1 MNYNYYLKT
10 EPGYVVAFLDILG
23 FSALINNND
32 TVALNSPGFTYNF
45 APVYKYITSRYTP
58 EKQAELGIK
67 LLWVSDSIFIAAK
80 QENIQML
87 LQEMSKVIHW
97 LFCTNLSVRGGI
109 AAGSLYFET
118 NLWGTA
124 VVNAVGLEKI
134 ASLPRIIMQ
143 KSDFE
148 QLKPYMA
155 LETDFWHAEDDCYC
169 FDYFERFFSEKIEA
183 QSDLESLL
191 SVYARCIQENF
202 EDAND
207 THIRQKWSHLAKC
220 FQKNI
225 IKNREYINSHT
236 DYAKER
242 ASAFDI
248 DTENVEHTDIYLSII
263 HDAANYTEG
272 DQ

>member
-45 APVYKYITSRYTP
+45 PPICKFITSRYTP

-67 LLWVSDSIFIAAK
+67 FLWVSDSIFITAK
-80 QENIQML
+80 QENIQVL
-87 LQEMSKVIHW
+87 LQEMREVIHQ

-109 AAGSLYFET
+109 ATGSLYFET

-134 ASLPRIIMQ
+134 ASMPRIIMQ

-148 QLKPYMA
+148 QLKPIMA
-155 LETDFWHAEDDCYC
+155 LETNFWHAEDDYYC
-169 FDYFERFFSEKIEA
+169 FDYFERFFSERTVA

-207 THIRQKWSHLAKC
+207 TRIRQKWSYLAKC

-236 DYAKER
+236 AYAKER
-242 ASAFDI
+242 ASAFAI
-248 DTENVEHTDIYLSII
+248 DTENMEHTDIYLSII

-272 DQ
+272 E